1 MSERNERL
9 QLLATLEKELK
20 RVQQAHDET
29 YEHLRTHE
37 RIFSDMEN
45 RITRLKRVKRRMIK
59 FIRSI
64 GAYVLGRRNLKH
76 LYSKS
81 FKIKHAMNRLKP
93 YKYYLYD
100 LGFIEATLPKLRKKL
115 QTTEDK
121 YLRRALLWE
130 LGLWYANEQSKYG
143 SRHSLQYLYEFLKD
157 ETDKDLIRRATI
169 LLVENLQRLGYEENA
184 KTILQALLKDGEHPD
199 IYLAMANL
207 YNNIE
212 ERLQWMNKAF
222 TYYGLA
228 EITFGNET
236 GDPTYED
243 LQTEPIEQTIQYG
256 PKVSV
261 LLPAYNA
268 ETGIQVAIESILQQ
282 TWKNLELIII
292 DDCSTDNTLSVI
304 KQYAKQD
311 ERISYYQTPENGGP
325 YVARNIGLQHAIGK
339 YVTVNDADDWSHAE
353 KLERQIKHLEE
364 NDHIIANTSEHARLT
379 EELMLH
385 RRGTPGTYIFSNMS
399 SLMFRREIVME
410 KLGYWDSV
418 RFAADGEFKRRLVKV
433 FGPERIVD
441 LKTGP
446 LSLPRQSVSSL
457 TASSAFGYS
466 GFFMGVRKE
475 YVASFTSYHQ
485 QADDL
490 YYPFP
495 MKERLFPVPEPM
507 WIRREEKQNGK
518 RHFDVVNVADF
529 SINKSLQN
537 DTIQEINVHKNLG
550 IRTGITLE
558 SCYNMIRPKEINEN
572 VRKLIDGHNV
582 QTLVYGEHITCDVLI
597 IRGHSILEENQ
608 LYLPDIM
615 PHMVVVIL
623 DDDFTNIRQI
633 SREVQNRY
641 GKIGL
646 WYAFD
651 EKTLTEMKERNI
663 HDLRYIDL
671 AKEAWSTSHKRYE
684 QRLRDWITHLH

>member
-45 RITRLKRVKRRMIK
+45 RITRLKRVKRRIIK

-304 KQYAKQD
+304 KQYAKED
-311 ERISYYQTPENGGP
+311 ERISYYQTPENSGP
-325 YVARNIGLQHAIGK
+325 YVARNIGLQHATGK

-364 NDHIIANTSEHARLT
+364 NDHIITNTSEHARLT

-433 FGPERIVD
+433 FGPGRIVD

-446 LSLPRQSVSSL
+446 LSLPRQSVTSL
-457 TASSAFGYS
+457 TASSAFGYN
-466 GFFMGVRKE
+466 GFFMGVRRE
-475 YVASFTSYHQ
+475 YVEAMEAFHQ
-485 QADDL
+485 QAESL
-490 YYPFP
+490 YYDYPMMERPFQ
-495 MKERLFPVPEPM
+495 VPEPM
-507 WIRREEKQNGK
+507 WPNRLEKQNGF
-518 RHFDVVNVADF
+518 RQLDLVIASDF
-529 SINKSLQN
+529 RDPDEHLLSLLDQALQSKKTIGIVQLNKYMIEATNL
-537 DTIQEINVHKNLG
+537 TEEIRNL
-550 IRTGITLE
+550 
-558 SCYNMIRPKEINEN
+558 INESK
-572 VRKLIDGHNV
+572 VSF
-582 QTLVYGEHITCDVLI
+582 LVYGEKIKTDKLFIMDAAVLKDKQ
-597 IRGHSILEENQ
+597 HYVPEVNATKTF
-608 LYLPDIM
+608 
-615 PHMVVVIL
+615 VIL
-623 DDDFTNIRQI
+623 TATETKGNI
-633 SREVQNRY
+633 EVYKENLTTYFQSEAT
-641 GKIGL
+641 
-646 WYAFD
+646 WHAVD
-651 EKTLTEMKERNI
+651 SEVEKACVAQAETPKLN
-663 HDLRYIDL
+663 
-671 AKEAWSTSHKRYE
+671 
-684 QRLRDWITHLH
+684 QV